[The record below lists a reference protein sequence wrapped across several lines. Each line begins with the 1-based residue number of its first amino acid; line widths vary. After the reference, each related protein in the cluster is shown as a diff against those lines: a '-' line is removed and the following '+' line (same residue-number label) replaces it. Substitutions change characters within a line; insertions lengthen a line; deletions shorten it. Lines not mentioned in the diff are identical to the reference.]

1 VAHGSPSR
9 LARRLQATLAMT
21 IPVTVFRRFSPVLG
35 TAAACLLVLNAQA
48 QEPARATEP
57 LSAIR
62 AAAQSFA
69 KSQVPTGPGAG
80 ETAVTAGQL
89 DSRLHLT
96 ACQGPLTAGL
106 PAGMTLQARSTVGV
120 TCAGPVHWTVYV
132 PVVMESRINVLVLKH
147 AVARDVKL
155 TAADV
160 AVETRKVAGPGTAY
174 LNSAGELGGRI
185 VRRPLAA
192 GVTLSADMFS
202 ADLIVHRGQEV
213 TLLSQGGAIEVRA
226 GGKAMA
232 DAAAG
237 ARVQVQNMS
246 SMRIVEGVVESA
258 DVVRVAR

>member
-1 VAHGSPSR
+1 
-9 LARRLQATLAMT
+9 MT
-21 IPVTVFRRFSPVLG
+21 IPVTVFRRSLPVLG
-35 TAAACLLVLNAQA
+35 ATVACLFVLNAQA

-69 KSQVPTGPGAG
+69 KSQVPGGPGAS
-80 ETAVTAGQL
+80 ETTVTAGQL

-96 ACQGPLTAGL
+96 ECEGPLSAGL

-120 TCAGPVHWTVYV
+120 TCASPVHWTVYV
-132 PVVMESRINVLVLKH
+132 PVVVESRINVLVLKH
-147 AVARDVKL
+147 AVARDAKL
-155 TAADV
+155 TGADV
-160 AVETRKVAGPGTAY
+160 AIEARNVAGPGAAY
-174 LNSAGELGGRI
+174 LNSTGELAGRI

-226 GGKAMA
+226 SGKALA

-237 ARVQVQNMS
+237 ARVQVQNVS

>member
-1 VAHGSPSR
+1 M
-9 LARRLQATLAMT
+9 QATLAMP
-21 IPVTVFRRFSPVLG
+21 IPTTVFRRSLPVLG
-35 TAAACLLVLNAQA
+35 AAATCLFVLSVRA

-69 KSQVPTGPGAG
+69 RSQVPAGPGVG
-80 ETAVTAGQL
+80 ETTVTAGQL
-89 DSRLHLT
+89 DSRLRLT
-96 ACQGPLTAGL
+96 ACEGPLSAGL

-120 TCAGPVHWTVYV
+120 TCASPVHWTVYV
-132 PVVMESRINVLVLKH
+132 PVVVESHINVLVLKH
-147 AVARDVKL
+147 AVARDAKL

-160 AVETRKVAGPGTAY
+160 AVETRKVAGPGAAY
-174 LNSAGELGGRI
+174 LSSVGELSGRI
-185 VRRPLAA
+185 VKRPLAA
-192 GVTLSADMFS
+192 GVTLSAEMFS

-226 GGKAMA
+226 TGKAMA

>member
-1 VAHGSPSR
+1 MN
-9 LARRLQATLAMT
+9 L
-21 IPVTVFRRFSPVLG
+21 PVTVFRRFSPVLG

>member
-1 VAHGSPSR
+1 MGGGAG
-9 LARRLQATLAMT
+9 LARHLQAILAMS
-21 IPVTVFRRFSPVLG
+21 ISATVFRRSLSVLG
-35 TAAACLLVLNAQA
+35 AAAAWLFVLNAQA

-69 KSQVPTGPGAG
+69 KSQVPAGAG
-80 ETAVTAGQL
+80 VGETTVTAGQL
-89 DSRLHLT
+89 DSRLRLAECEGSLT
-96 ACQGPLTAGL
+96 ASL
-106 PAGMTLQARSTVGV
+106 PAGMTLQARSTIGV

-132 PVVMESRINVLVLKH
+132 PVVVESRINVLVLKH
-147 AVARDVKL
+147 AVGRDTKL

-160 AVETRKVAGPGTAY
+160 AVETRKVAGPGAAY
-174 LNSAGELGGRI
+174 LNSAGELRGRV

-226 GGKAMA
+226 SGKAMA

-237 ARVQVQNMS
+237 ARVQVQNVS